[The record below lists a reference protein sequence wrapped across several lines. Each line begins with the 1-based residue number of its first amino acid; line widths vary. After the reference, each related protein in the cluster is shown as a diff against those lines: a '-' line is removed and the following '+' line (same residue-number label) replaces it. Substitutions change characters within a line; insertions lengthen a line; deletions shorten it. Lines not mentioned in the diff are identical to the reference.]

1 MSSEA
6 TTKDPASELRRAF
19 DHLFALPP
27 ERKIE
32 QEEALIAIR
41 IGGRP
46 YALRQR
52 QILGVARMRR
62 LVPVSSPLSHL
73 AGVTG
78 LRGLV
83 IPVFRMSGFVESREP
98 VNTPRWLA
106 LVDGE
111 AVLGLGF
118 DEFDGQFNVPAQHL
132 YQQANGPEGS

>member
-6 TTKDPASELRRAF
+6 PTKDPASELRRAF

-46 YALRQR
+46 YDLRQR
-52 QILGVARMRR
+52 QILSVARMRR
-62 LVPVSSPLSHL
+62 LVPVSSPLSQL
-73 AGVTG
+73 AGVIG

-83 IPVFRMSGFVESREP
+83 IPVFRLS

-111 AVLGLGF
+111 GMLGLGF